1 MKKTIILLA
10 LLFFVSAKIFAHEK
24 GAPFSGAIID
34 PLRVHHGHIE
44 NEQRLNSFYFNG
56 FGSNSGFS
64 NSYEIAFRWNKKFNF
79 GSEML
84 IPFSNSGINN
94 EYGIGDIE
102 LWPIKYAFI
111 NDPQTIF
118 TGVLNLNIP
127 TGNTF
132 KGLGEGNTT
141 LGGLLF
147 LDHAY
152 RNWFFGLNTEMV
164 TNVAGTS
171 QTKMELS
178 SVMSYSFIKGTGTD
192 MAASEPDQKIVPALS
207 MELISESVLGGSGAG
222 NNLVTIIPGLN
233 IELPKSRFQF
243 RIGAEIPLSVE
254 RTSDYTFI
262 FQIGNH
268 LNWGKMFNKKNVH
281 HD

>member
-1 MKKTIILLA
+1 M
-10 LLFFVSAKIFAHEK
+10 LFTASVCIAHEQ

-44 NEQRLNSFYFNG
+44 NEQRLNSFYYNG
-56 FGSNSGFS
+56 FDSNSSFS

-84 IPFSNSGINN
+84 IPFSNAGVNG

-102 LWPIKYAFI
+102 LWPVKYAFI

-127 TGNTF
+127 TGSVS

-152 RNWFFGLNTEMV
+152 RNWFFGLNTELV
-164 TNVAGTS
+164 TNIAGTA

-178 SVMSYSFIKGTGTD
+178 SVMSYSFIKGTGSD
-192 MAASEPDQKIVPALS
+192 MAASDPNQKIVPALS
-207 MELISESVLGGSGAG
+207 VELISESILSGIGDGS
-222 NNLVTIIPGLN
+222 NLVSIIPGLN

-254 RTSDYTFI
+254 KKSDYTLI
-262 FQIGNH
+262 FQMGNH
-268 LNWGKMFNKKNVH
+268 INWSKLFKRKNGLYN
-281 HD
+281 